1 MIGIVP
7 LIDQLTLEQKIK
19 NLPGP
24 IFIFGA
30 SGFIGANMVEIIS
43 AVRDDYYAST
53 HDSNVAWRLRLL
65 NIPFDNIVHCDIT
78 SKFSVSNVFEKYNPK
93 TVFNLAAYGAYSEQ
107 DDANL
112 IHETNYLGTLNILQ
126 ACRNVSAYVHA
137 GTSSEYGINCEAP
150 TESEVLQPNSH
161 YAISKASSN
170 YLIEYFAQFHHLP
183 AVNLRLYSIYGKWED
198 PGRLIPR
205 LIENIRKGH
214 LPPFVSPLISRD
226 FVYIDDCIEAFID
239 AALCITPEL
248 SGQSFNIASEKKTT
262 IGELVELCREIFDIR
277 QEPVWNS
284 MVNRSWDL
292 QDWYGNSTKA
302 KELLKWS
309 GQTNLAEGLRK
320 TLEWQD
326 KIEYENIILPSFEN
340 KKSNRKITCIIA
352 CYKDAQAIPVMYE
365 RLVKMFSEIKVRYEI
380 IFVNDNS
387 PDNSEQVIEAICYSN
402 PNVIGIK
409 HSRNFGS
416 QAAFLSGMEM
426 ATGDAVVLMDGDL
439 QDPPEIIPGFYSKWI
454 EGYDVVYGVRIKR
467 EMPFLMDLL
476 YKTFYRIFSKMSYIK
491 IPLDAGDFSL
501 IDRKVV
507 KELVKLTE
515 TEQFLRGLRAWVGF
529 NQTGIPYHRP
539 ERMFGKSTN
548 NWRGNI
554 AWARKA
560 IFSFSFLPL
569 EFMSYLGVFLT
580 GISFIAIIAQ
590 IILRL
595 ILPEVPQGFT
605 TVIVLILFFGGVQ
618 ILSISIIVEYI
629 SKIFEE
635 TKNRPKFI
643 RTSIR
648 KGKVFYNTAEKIK
661 TYINEIQII

>member
-1 MIGIVP
+1 MKETVSATE
-7 LIDQLTLEQKIK
+7 QLTLQQKIK

-24 IFIFGA
+24 IFIFGS
-30 SGFIGANMVEIIS
+30 SGFIGANIVETIS
-43 AVRDDYYAST
+43 GIRKDYYAIT

-65 NIPFDNIVHCDIT
+65 NVPFDNIVHCDIT
-78 SKFSVSNVFEKYNPK
+78 SKLSVSNAFEKYEPK
-93 TVFNLAAYGAYSEQ
+93 TVFNLAAYGAYSQQ

-126 ACRNVSAYVHA
+126 ACSNVTAYVHA

-150 TESEVLQPNSH
+150 TEDDVLQPNSH

-170 YLIEYFAQFHHLP
+170 YLIEYFAQFHKVP
-183 AVNLRLYSIYGKWED
+183 AVNLRLYSVYGKWED

-205 LIENIRKGH
+205 LIENIRKGN

-226 FVYIDDCIEAFID
+226 FVYVSDCVEAFVD
-239 AALCITPEL
+239 AALQMSPQIA
-248 SGQSFNIASEKKTT
+248 GQSFNIASGKKTT
-262 IGELVELCREIFDIR
+262 IGELVALSREVFGIV
-277 QEPVWNS
+277 QEPEWNS

-292 QDWYGNSTKA
+292 QDWYGNPAKA
-302 KELLKWS
+302 KEVLKWTGKTS
-309 GQTNLAEGLRK
+309 LAEGLQK
-320 TLEWQD
+320 TLDWQES
-326 KIEYENIILPSFEN
+326 IGYENSILPSSEN
-340 KKSNRKITCIIA
+340 KKSNRKITCVIA
-352 CYKDAQAIPVMYE
+352 CYKDAQAIPVMYS
-365 RLVKMFSEIKVRYEI
+365 RLVKMFSELKIRYEI

-387 PDNSEQVIEAICYSN
+387 PDNSEQVIEEICNDN
-402 PNVIGIK
+402 PNVVGIK

-416 QAAFLSGMEM
+416 QSAFLSGMEI

-439 QDPPEIIPGFYSKWI
+439 QDPPEIIPDFYAKWI
-454 EGYDVVYGVRIKR
+454 EGYDVVYGVRVKR
-467 EMPFLMDLL
+467 EMPVLMGAL
-476 YKTFYRIFSKMSYIK
+476 YKTFYRVFSSMSYIK

-507 KELVKLTE
+507 KELVKLSE

-529 NQTGIPYHRP
+529 NQTGIPYVRP

-548 NWRGNI
+548 NWRRNI

-580 GISFIAIIAQ
+580 GVSFLALIVQ
-590 IILRL
+590 IILRFV
-595 ILPEVPQGFT
+595 LPEVPQGLT
-605 TVIVLILFFGGVQ
+605 TIIVLILFFGGVQ
-618 ILSISIIVEYI
+618 VLSISVIGEYI

-648 KGKVFYNTAEKIK
+648 KGKRMYDTAEKMEQFLK
-661 TYINEIQII
+661 EQ

>member
-618 ILSISIIVEYI
+618 ILSISIIGEYI

>member
-126 ACRNVSAYVHA
+126 ACHNVSAYVHA

-239 AALCITPEL
+239 AALCITPEF

-326 KIEYENIILPSFEN
+326 KVEYENIILPSFEN

-352 CYKDAQAIPVMYE
+352 CYKDDQAIPVMYE
-365 RLVKMFSEIKVRYEI
+365 RLVKMFSEIKIRYEI

-439 QDPPEIIPGFYSKWI
+439 QDPPEIIPAFYSKWI

-618 ILSISIIVEYI
+618 ILSISIIGEYI

>member
-7 LIDQLTLEQKIK
+7 LIDQLTIEQKIK

-30 SGFIGANMVEIIS
+30 SGFIGANMVEIIR
-43 AVRDDYYAST
+43 AVPDDYYAST

-126 ACRNVSAYVHA
+126 ACHNVSAYVHA

-326 KIEYENIILPSFEN
+326 KVEYENIILPSFEN

-352 CYKDAQAIPVMYE
+352 CYKDSQAIPVMYE
-365 RLVKMFSEIKVRYEI
+365 RLVKMFSEIKIRYEI

-426 ATGDAVVLMDGDL
+426 ATGDTVVLMDGDL
-439 QDPPEIIPGFYSKWI
+439 QDPPEIIPAFYSKWI
-454 EGYDVVYGVRIKR
+454 EGYDVIYGVRIKR

-539 ERMFGKSTN
+539 
-548 NWRGNI
+548 
-554 AWARKA
+554 
-560 IFSFSFLPL
+560 
-569 EFMSYLGVFLT
+569 
-580 GISFIAIIAQ
+580 
-590 IILRL
+590 
-595 ILPEVPQGFT
+595 
-605 TVIVLILFFGGVQ
+605 
-618 ILSISIIVEYI
+618 
-629 SKIFEE
+629 
-635 TKNRPKFI
+635 
-643 RTSIR
+643 
-648 KGKVFYNTAEKIK
+648 
-661 TYINEIQII
+661 